1 MKSSPMVPLKEPS
14 QSIKISW
21 TINQE
26 STKEQATLFWEDMPS
41 KSLDGELK
49 TAKAIGFAKTLGDLL
64 GVKKDI
70 SELLS
75 DNVESTLKL
84 LQEKL

>member
-1 MKSSPMVPLKEPS
+1 
-14 QSIKISW
+14 
-21 TINQE
+21 
-26 STKEQATLFWEDMPS
+26 MPS